1 MGPTFVV
8 VLSIAAGA
16 ATYIATVRAGRRV
29 PAAMGFDSPSGS
41 AAASVAVGTDTAPDG
56 DEHDDTQA
64 EVVDLDAA
72 RTATPDPL
80 ILPVPPQS
88 DEGLDD
94 GSDVAD
100 DAEATTTLAPV
111 IVTAPTIPAPEPG
124 YAYLRVSTQRP
135 SWRDRIAGI
144 IGIAVLLVLG
154 SAAIAFGIYQLG
166 SGINALV
173 QRFLNG

>member
-16 ATYIATVRAGRRV
+16 ATYIATVRAGRRMPTAV
-29 PAAMGFDSPSGS
+29 GFDSSSSATVAAAAVGS
-41 AAASVAVGTDTAPDG
+41 APAPD
-56 DEHDDTQA
+56 DDVVVETQA
-64 EVVDLDAA
+64 QVVDLDAA
-72 RTATPDPL
+72 RMPPADAVTV
-80 ILPVPPQS
+80 PVPS
-88 DEGLDD
+88 ET
-94 GSDVAD
+94 D
-100 DAEATTTLAPV
+100 DAPGDDTDDAATTTTLAPV
-111 IVTAPTIPAPEPG
+111 NVTAPTISEPEPG
-124 YAYLRVSTQRP
+124 YAYLRVSTQWP

>member
-1 MGPTFVV
+1 MGATFVV

-29 PAAMGFDSPSGS
+29 PAAVGFDSASSG
-41 AAASVAVGTDTAPDG
+41 AAASVAVGTDAAPDDVEP
-56 DEHDDTQA
+56 DETAADETQA
-64 EVVDLDAA
+64 DVVDLDAA
-72 RTATPDPL
+72 RTSAPAPV
-80 ILPVPPQS
+80 IFPVPP
-88 DEGLDD
+88 ETDD
-94 GSDVAD
+94 APDDVAD
-100 DAEATTTLAPV
+100 APTTTLAPV

-135 SWRDRIAGI
+135 SWRDRIAGV
-144 IGIAVLLVLG
+144 IGIAILLVIG

>member
-16 ATYIATVRAGRRV
+16 ATYIATVRAGRRMPTTV
-29 PAAMGFDSPSGS
+29 GFDSSSSGT
-41 AAASVAVGTDTAPDG
+41 AAAVAVGSAPAPD
-56 DEHDDTQA
+56 DDDNIPEPQA
-64 EVVDLDAA
+64 QVVDLDAA
-72 RTATPDPL
+72 RMPPADAVT
-80 ILPVPPQS
+80 LPVPP
-88 DEGLDD
+88 ET
-94 GSDVAD
+94 D
-100 DAEATTTLAPV
+100 DAPDDAATTTTLAPV
-111 IVTAPTIPAPEPG
+111 IVTAPTISEPEPG